1 MPADELALAGHLRRR
16 HLPELGHAVSLGIGQ
31 LLARR
36 GLALGLDAAGLRS
49 AFGQLDARLALG
61 LGLQLPL
68 LDLAPLE
75 GQHMLHGF
83 FLRPGGNHLLAGR
96 GVGVDLAA
104 LTLGAGLQGGL
115 AHLLLAQFE
124 REAHLVAGQAL
135 VEQGIQATAVLR
147 RQVHRAELQVLQHQ
161 PVGGQPLA
169 QGLLDLA
176 LHLGALGAEQ
186 LAHGALR
193 HLLVEDAGQLRLHQI
208 TADVFGQRPRQCR
221 QALGVQRHPQGHFQA
236 DGQAF
241 HRLQGLRAVVPGQP
255 VGAQLQVAGRQQ
267 PRPVQA
273 GQHPGR
279 AVLQHHG
286 GVGQGVG
293 ADELFARRQRQ
304 TLVAQPQG
312 GAAQRRQHGQ
322 RHGSA
327 PQLTH
332 GSVCGAGQ
340 GRNQRGDARCGGGS
354 WGRIGGGVGV
364 RHGRCPCGWLAI
376 GACTVDAGPTK
387 TPCRRRVRSPPA
399 VGRFLPRRCT
409 GTPPHNRRMAQAP
422 TRIAVVE
429 DDPPT
434 RDQLIGWLR
443 AARPDAVVT
452 ALADRD
458 AAEAVLSAERFDLV
472 TLDLELGRER
482 HAGIALINLLNKRG
496 LGTPVL
502 VVSAMPAAVYRSIM
516 KALDAWDYLQK
527 TQFDEVEFIETV
539 LALLRQTAR
548 PDARADAA
556 PQAEP
561 DPLIDPLRQRN
572 PTWRGQRLNL
582 PLTAQRILATLLEHR
597 GGVVSYDQ
605 LYDVVKTGRNKDNVR
620 KHVATIRDALRE
632 IDPAFDGIENVPMRG
647 FRWNSA
653 R

>member
-1 MPADELALAGHLRRR
+1 
-16 HLPELGHAVSLGIGQ
+16 
-31 LLARR
+31 
-36 GLALGLDAAGLRS
+36 
-49 AFGQLDARLALG
+49 
-61 LGLQLPL
+61 
-68 LDLAPLE
+68 
-75 GQHMLHGF
+75 
-83 FLRPGGNHLLAGR
+83 
-96 GVGVDLAA
+96 
-104 LTLGAGLQGGL
+104 
-115 AHLLLAQFE
+115 
-124 REAHLVAGQAL
+124 
-135 VEQGIQATAVLR
+135 
-147 RQVHRAELQVLQHQ
+147 
-161 PVGGQPLA
+161 
-169 QGLLDLA
+169 
-176 LHLGALGAEQ
+176 
-186 LAHGALR
+186 
-193 HLLVEDAGQLRLHQI
+193 
-208 TADVFGQRPRQCR
+208 
-221 QALGVQRHPQGHFQA
+221 
-236 DGQAF
+236 
-241 HRLQGLRAVVPGQP
+241 
-255 VGAQLQVAGRQQ
+255 
-267 PRPVQA
+267 
-273 GQHPGR
+273 
-279 AVLQHHG
+279 
-286 GVGQGVG
+286 
-293 ADELFARRQRQ
+293 
-304 TLVAQPQG
+304 
-312 GAAQRRQHGQ
+312 
-322 RHGSA
+322 
-327 PQLTH
+327 
-332 GSVCGAGQ
+332 
-340 GRNQRGDARCGGGS
+340 
-354 WGRIGGGVGV
+354 
-364 RHGRCPCGWLAI
+364 
-376 GACTVDAGPTK
+376 
-387 TPCRRRVRSPPA
+387 
-399 VGRFLPRRCT
+399 
-409 GTPPHNRRMAQAP
+409 MAQAP

-458 AAEAVLSAERFDLV
+458 TAEAVLSAERFDLV

-572 PTWRGQRLNL
+572 ATWRGQRLNL

-605 LYDVVKTGRNKDNVR
+605 LYYVVKTGRNKDNVR

>member
-1 MPADELALAGHLRRR
+1 
-16 HLPELGHAVSLGIGQ
+16 
-31 LLARR
+31 
-36 GLALGLDAAGLRS
+36 
-49 AFGQLDARLALG
+49 
-61 LGLQLPL
+61 
-68 LDLAPLE
+68 
-75 GQHMLHGF
+75 
-83 FLRPGGNHLLAGR
+83 
-96 GVGVDLAA
+96 
-104 LTLGAGLQGGL
+104 
-115 AHLLLAQFE
+115 
-124 REAHLVAGQAL
+124 
-135 VEQGIQATAVLR
+135 
-147 RQVHRAELQVLQHQ
+147 
-161 PVGGQPLA
+161 
-169 QGLLDLA
+169 
-176 LHLGALGAEQ
+176 
-186 LAHGALR
+186 
-193 HLLVEDAGQLRLHQI
+193 
-208 TADVFGQRPRQCR
+208 
-221 QALGVQRHPQGHFQA
+221 
-236 DGQAF
+236 
-241 HRLQGLRAVVPGQP
+241 
-255 VGAQLQVAGRQQ
+255 
-267 PRPVQA
+267 
-273 GQHPGR
+273 
-279 AVLQHHG
+279 
-286 GVGQGVG
+286 
-293 ADELFARRQRQ
+293 
-304 TLVAQPQG
+304 
-312 GAAQRRQHGQ
+312 
-322 RHGSA
+322 
-327 PQLTH
+327 
-332 GSVCGAGQ
+332 
-340 GRNQRGDARCGGGS
+340 
-354 WGRIGGGVGV
+354 
-364 RHGRCPCGWLAI
+364 
-376 GACTVDAGPTK
+376 
-387 TPCRRRVRSPPA
+387 
-399 VGRFLPRRCT
+399 
-409 GTPPHNRRMAQAP
+409 MAQAP

-458 AAEAVLSAERFDLV
+458 TAEAVLSAEHFDLV

-548 PDARADAA
+548 PDARTDAA
-556 PQAEP
+556 PQAAP